1 MSPSARASSGDD
13 TPSVYRAPMRSR
25 DGDVPDGP
33 AVERALALGVC
44 GVGGRLDDAPDSIA
58 EALAAV
64 DEVYGERMARRLD
77 RFASVAEGAFV
88 WTRDSDGLLWLGR
101 ITGPWRY
108 DPSPQ
113 ARAVDLPHVRAGD
126 WLDRPVEPVA
136 PPHVRAG
143 DWLDQ
148 PVAPA
153 AVPPGVRES
162 FARGGR
168 NWQSIS
174 RADAARL
181 TAAVWSSRRGR

>member
-1 MSPSARASSGDD
+1 MNPSSRASGGDEA
-13 TPSVYRAPMRSR
+13 PAVYRAPMRSR
-25 DGDVPDGP
+25 DEDVTDGP

-64 DEVYGERMARRLD
+64 DAVYGERTARRLD

-113 ARAVDLPHVRAGD
+113 ARAVDLPHVRPCD
-126 WLDRPVEPVA
+126 WLDRPVEP
-136 PPHVRAG
+136 
-143 DWLDQ
+143 
-148 PVAPA
+148 A
-153 AVPPGVRES
+153 AVPPGVHET

-174 RADAARL
+174 CADAAHL
-181 TAAVWSSRRGR
+181 TAAVWKSRRGF

>member
-1 MSPSARASSGDD
+1 MSPSARASGGDD

-25 DGDVPDGP
+25 DDDVPDGP

-64 DEVYGERMARRLD
+64 DAVFGERMARRLD

-113 ARAVDLPHVRAGD
+113 ARAVDLPHMRACD
-126 WLDRPVEPVA
+126 WLDRPVEP
-136 PPHVRAG
+136 
-143 DWLDQ
+143 
-148 PVAPA
+148 A
-153 AVPPGVRES
+153 AVPPGVHES

-174 RADAARL
+174 RSDAARL
-181 TAAVWSSRRGR
+181 TAAVWTSRRGR

>member
-1 MSPSARASSGDD
+1 MSPSVRASGADD

-25 DGDVPDGP
+25 DDDVSDGP

-64 DEVYGERMARRLD
+64 DAVYGEQMARRLD

-108 DPSPQ
+108 DASAE
-113 ARAVDLPHVRAGD
+113 ARAVDLPHVRACD
-126 WLDRPVEPVA
+126 WLDRSVE
-136 PPHVRAG
+136 
-143 DWLDQ
+143 
-148 PVAPA
+148 PA
-153 AVPPGVRES
+153 AVPPGVHETFS
-162 FARGGR
+162 RGGR
-168 NWQSIS
+168 NWQSIT
-174 RADAARL
+174 RGDAARL
-181 TAAVWSSRRGR
+181 TAAVWKSRRGR